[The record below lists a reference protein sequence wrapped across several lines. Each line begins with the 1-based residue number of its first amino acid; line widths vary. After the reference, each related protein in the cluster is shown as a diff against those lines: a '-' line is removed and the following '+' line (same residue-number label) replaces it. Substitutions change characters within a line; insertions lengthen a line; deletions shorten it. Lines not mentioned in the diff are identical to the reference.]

1 MTKPTKASAAI
12 TVDRTVIE
20 LNEAID
26 AAIRL
31 YLPTEVPID
40 IVFDIPDA
48 ETVPEAPTVSVFLFD
63 LQEDLE
69 LRASQQRIY
78 SGGTLNP
85 GFVNVACRYLITYW
99 GTVSEGRA
107 SPLTSSPAS
116 QNIEIMNAVMNAL
129 INHRSF
135 PTLPGSFTRI
145 IPPMDLNSLGTF
157 WQALGNKPRLCLGY
171 SCTVPV
177 ALNDGREIEAIEAT
191 TLEVVQR

>member
-1 MTKPTKASAAI
+1 MPSDTTI
-12 TVDRTVIE
+12 IE
-20 LNEAID
+20 LNSAID

-31 YLPTEVPID
+31 YLPTDPPID
-40 IVFDIPDA
+40 IVFDIPDP
-48 ETVPEAPTVSVFLFD
+48 EKTPEAPTVSVFLFD

-69 LRASQQRIY
+69 LRASQQRVWDKT
-78 SGGTLNP
+78 SHRLNP

-99 GTVSEGRA
+99 GTVNEGSG
-107 SPLTSSPAS
+107 SPLTASPDS
-116 QNIEIMNAVMNAL
+116 QNIRIMNAVMNAL

-177 ALNDGREIEAIEAT
+177 ALNDGKDLTPVGKDFE
-191 TLEVVQR
+191 LEVIPKAAG